1 MNQKHLCRQ
10 RESAFTLA
18 ETSVV
23 MAVFSILGL
32 VFFHVLQSGLVLFS
46 KNVAVNAAHQ
56 EARDGVNRLTRDIHA
71 AVSVPQLRDINF
83 NVVSSEPTGG
93 GSPTP
98 ARAAGVSFQ
107 NIASGPNYIW
117 KDPGNPALI
126 MIKDNPKPIPGQHL
140 LIPFWGSLFE
150 AGITKVSAGGSANH
164 SNVFLSNGSDTNINP
179 RLLGGAYAITYY
191 TDRVLYLV
199 KGGTW
204 YKHKSGIYTTISGK
218 SEPESP
224 TDIKLADSSTPPG
237 KLLSYENGN
246 LHLYKRRYA
255 GTSYFW
261 QEIAVVARN
270 LTSPFPFYVPL
281 NAGGSANTKYV
292 GVQLSAADPKSSNR
306 GYQATH
312 SLLDTEIDYRAS
324 ITFRQ

>member
-1 MNQKHLCRQ
+1 MNKKHCRTQ
-10 RESAFTLA
+10 QASAFTLT
-18 ETSVV
+18 ETAVV
-23 MAVFSILGL
+23 MAVFSILGV

-46 KNVAVNAAHQ
+46 KNVAVNVAHQ
-56 EARDGVNRLTRDIHA
+56 EARDGMNRLTRDIHA

-83 NVVSSEPTGG
+83 NVVSSEPAT
-93 GSPTP
+93 SAPSTPT
-98 ARAAGVSFQ
+98 RAAGVSFQ
-107 NIASGPNYIW
+107 NVASGPNYIW

-126 MIKDNPKPIPGQHL
+126 MVKDNPKPIPGQHL

-150 AGITKVSAGGSANH
+150 ADITKVSAAGSANH
-164 SNVFLSNGSDTNINP
+164 SNVFLKNGADTNINP

-199 KGGTW
+199 RGGTW
-204 YKHKSGIYTTISGK
+204 YKNKSGIHTTISGK

-237 KLLSYENGN
+237 KLLSYQGGQ
-246 LHLYKRRYA
+246 LHLYKQRYN
-255 GTSYFW
+255 GTSFFW
-261 QEIAVVARN
+261 EDTAVVARN
-270 LTSPFPFYVPL
+270 LTSPYPFYVPL
-281 NAGGSANTKYV
+281 NAGGSPNTKYV

-312 SLLDTEIDYRAS
+312 ALLDTEIDYRAS